1 MRLRYKHWNH
11 SIWQPEY
18 KRRLRLHYRCTT
30 LQIPNKDLKI
40 FKIKTL
46 ESKPVQNLSFLW
58 FLLRYYKASCQLYHV
73 SWLLYCWSLHFFFL
87 YNCSWQRF
95 TNAAQRCIKAVY
107 RPYGLVWLFFCIFT
121 AALLQLSVSLPQR
134 SRSHKNALLQR
145 TENSVRATFLQRS
158 LQR

>member
-1 MRLRYKHWNH
+1 MSL
-11 SIWQPEY
+11 S
-18 KRRLRLHYRCTT
+18 HYRT
-30 LQIPNKDLKI
+30 LVLALLLTHVITKTSYEMDCASWGKRADCMTKWRRSIEGPHVSAGFAIPISRWLM
-40 FKIKTL
+40 
-46 ESKPVQNLSFLW
+46 
-58 FLLRYYKASCQLYHV
+58 FLLL
-73 SWLLYCWSLHFFFL
+73 FFKKIIDWIAIAHS
-87 YNCSWQRF
+87 NCSLQRF